1 MNLLP
6 VDPSLFLAYLHENMA
21 KFFENDI
28 SSYSKALEWIG
39 LADTMT
45 SIENWMVILKF
56 IYMFLIYVYLKC
68 I

>member
-6 VDPSLFLAYLHENMA
+6 VDSSLFLAYLHENMA

-39 LADTMT
+39 LADSMT
-45 SIENWMVILKF
+45 SIENWMVIFKNSFICLKH
-56 IYMFLIYVYLKC
+56 IYINTH
-68 I
+68 